1 MKEKEEEELQYRN
14 QKLEE
19 LRNNHAA
26 KVIQLS
32 WKKYKVEK
40 RKARNQNKTKQPK
53 KNALKRTR

>member
-26 KVIQLS
+26 KVIQLG
-32 WKKYKVEK
+32 WKKYKVKK

-53 KNALKRTR
+53 KNTLKRTR

>member
-32 WKKYKVEK
+32 WKKYKVERQGIK
-40 RKARNQNKTKQPK
+40 IKQNSQ
-53 KNALKRTR
+53 RRIH

>member
-19 LRNNHAA
+19 IRTNHAA

-32 WKKYKVEK
+32 WKKYQVKK
-40 RKARNQNKTKQPK
+40 RKARNQNKTKQSK